1 MIGDLDPS
9 ARKMLDD
16 DCSPDVKFGIDR
28 KPIEQSE
35 AIEGVA
41 LAAPISPFLLYEDKA
56 AAGKADHGEEGDD
69 YKTNKLIADA
79 EAELATPPQ
88 KSSKLIRVKSE
99 STEGVEFDTAARSR
113 NQSGVRTNMDEPDD
127 DQMEATMTHEQL
139 D

>member
-16 DCSPDVKFGIDR
+16 DCSPDIKFGINQ
-28 KPIEQSE
+28 KPIEQSD

-56 AAGKADHGEEGDD
+56 AAAKADGEEGDD

-88 KSSKLIRVKSE
+88 KSSKLMRVKSE